1 MRKSQGPFLACAA
14 IAGVCMAGGL
24 MWPGNA
30 VAASD
35 TPAPGALHAN
45 VPDAYVRP
53 AADGAD
59 QADMLQRALDA
70 LQPGQRLMFAPGRYV
85 VGRSLVVRKPNVVL
99 SGYGATLIA
108 TTPDD
113 QTIELRG
120 DDTTLVGF
128 RLAGTGTMRLT
139 TPEST
144 KVEVTGRG
152 AQVLDNVI
160 DGGAGA
166 GIFVFGG
173 ADVAIVGNEVLSTLA
188 DGIHMTHGSHNVL
201 VQGNVVRGTG
211 DDMIAVVSYQAEGVL
226 TRNVLVTGNS
236 LEGNPWGRG
245 ITVVGGANV
254 TISNNIVRNVQV
266 SSGILVAQEDSN
278 RTAGSSDIRIEGNSI
293 ADIQT
298 ATARSDLRPIT
309 RQAAIEISTWSGSV
323 SRVSVIGNRVSHARF
338 DGIRLAGNVSGVRLA
353 DNQLSEIGG
362 MPVRTDVAHDCAT
375 ARPATASSTRVKAA
389 PCAAAGQSLFA
400 ASDAVGADPLLLP
413 RVRESVRRARWSQ
426 GGID

>member
-1 MRKSQGPFLACAA
+1 MHELQRLLR
-14 IAGVCMAGGL
+14 IVVAGMCMAGAL
-24 MWPGNA
+24 SWPA
-30 VAASD
+30 LAA
-35 TPAPGALHAN
+35 PATSATQPAALDAA

-53 AADGAD
+53 DPAAADQGDA
-59 QADMLQRALDA
+59 LQRALDA
-70 LQPGQRLMFAPGRYV
+70 LRPGQRLVFAPGRYV
-85 VGRSLVVRKPNVVL
+85 VGRSLVVRQARVVL
-99 SGYGATLIA
+99 TGFGATLIA
-108 TTPDD
+108 TAPND

-120 DDTTLVGF
+120 NGTTLVGF
-128 RLAGTGTMRLT
+128 RLTGTGTTRLT

-144 KVEVTGRG
+144 KIEVTGRDV
-152 AQVLDNVI
+152 QVLDNIV

-226 TRNVLVTGNS
+226 TRNVMITGNS

-254 TISNNIVRNVQV
+254 TISDNIVRNVQV
-266 SSGILVAQEDSN
+266 SAGILVAQEDSN
-278 RTAGSSDIRIEGNSI
+278 RTVGSSDVRIERNVI

-298 ATARSDLRPIT
+298 ATGRTDSRPLT
-309 RQAAIEISTWSGSV
+309 QQAAIEVSTWSGSV
-323 SRVSVIGNRVSHARF
+323 SRVTVIGNRVSNARF
-338 DGIRLAGNVSGVRLA
+338 DGIRLWGNVSDIRLA
-353 DNQLSEIGG
+353 DNQLSGIGG
-362 MPVRTDVAHDCAT
+362 MPVRVGPEPDCAAGASAGPAANHR
-375 ARPATASSTRVKAA
+375 ARGAPCTSTRLSRPGA
-389 PCAAAGQSLFA
+389 P
-400 ASDAVGADPLLLP
+400 DAVGADTSLLP

-426 GGID
+426 RGAD

>member
-1 MRKSQGPFLACAA
+1 MRRSQSPFLACAV
-14 IAGVCMAGGL
+14 IVGMCMAGGL
-24 MWPGNA
+24 AWPGSA
-30 VAASD
+30 VAASR
-35 TPAPGALHAN
+35 TPAPVALHAN

-53 AADGAD
+53 AADAAD

-85 VGRSLVVRKPNVVL
+85 IGRSLVVRQPNVVL

-113 QTIELRG
+113 QTIEMRG
-120 DDTTLVGF
+120 DGTTLVGF
-128 RLAGTGTMRLT
+128 RLAGTGTARLT
-139 TPEST
+139 TPAST

-152 AQVLDNVI
+152 VQVLDNVI

-188 DGIHMTHGSHNVL
+188 DGIHMTHGARNVL

-211 DDMIAVVSYQAEGVL
+211 DDMIAVVSYRAEGVL
-226 TRNVLVTGNS
+226 TRNVLITGNS

-278 RTAGSSDIRIEGNSI
+278 RTAGSSDIRIESNSI

-298 ATARSDLRPIT
+298 ATGRPDSRPIT
-309 RQAAIEISTWSGSV
+309 RQAAIEVSTWSGSV
-323 SRVSVIGNRVSHARF
+323 SRVTVVGNRVSHARF
-338 DGIRLAGNVSGVRLA
+338 DGIRLSGNVSGVHLA
-353 DNQLSEIGG
+353 NNQLSEIGG
-362 MPVRTDVAHDCAT
+362 MPVRIDAADDCAT
-375 ARPATASSTRVKAA
+375 DRPPTASGARAKGT
-389 PCAAAGQSLFA
+389 PCAAARQPLSTAGDA
-400 ASDAVGADPLLLP
+400 AGADTILLP

-426 GGID
+426 GGLE

>member
-1 MRKSQGPFLACAA
+1 MRRSQSPFLACAA
-14 IAGVCMAGGL
+14 IAGMCMAGGPA
-24 MWPGNA
+24 WPGSA
-30 VAASD
+30 VAAIV

-53 AADGAD
+53 AADAGD
-59 QADMLQRALDA
+59 QADTLQRALDA
-70 LQPGQRLMFAPGRYV
+70 LQPGQRLIFAPGRYV
-85 VGRSLVVRKPNVVL
+85 IGRSLVVRQPNVVL

-113 QTIELRG
+113 QTIEMRG
-120 DDTTLVGF
+120 DGTTLVGF
-128 RLAGTGTMRLT
+128 RLAGTGTTRLT
-139 TPEST
+139 TPAST

-152 AQVLDNVI
+152 VQVLDNVV

-226 TRNVLVTGNS
+226 TRNVLITGNS

-278 RTAGSSDIRIEGNSI
+278 RTAGSSDIRIERNSI

-298 ATARSDLRPIT
+298 ATGRPDSRPIT
-309 RQAAIEISTWSGSV
+309 QQAAIEVSTWSGSV
-323 SRVSVIGNRVSHARF
+323 SRVTVIGNRVSHARF
-338 DGIRLAGNVSGVRLA
+338 DGIRLWGNVSGVRIA

-362 MPVRTDVAHDCAT
+362 MAVRIDPAHDCA
-375 ARPATASSTRVKAA
+375 AGRPATASGGRAKGA
-389 PCAAAGQSLFA
+389 PCAAVLQSLSA
-400 ASDAVGADPLLLP
+400 AGDAVGADTSLLP
-413 RVRESVRRARWSQ
+413 RVRESVRQARWSQ